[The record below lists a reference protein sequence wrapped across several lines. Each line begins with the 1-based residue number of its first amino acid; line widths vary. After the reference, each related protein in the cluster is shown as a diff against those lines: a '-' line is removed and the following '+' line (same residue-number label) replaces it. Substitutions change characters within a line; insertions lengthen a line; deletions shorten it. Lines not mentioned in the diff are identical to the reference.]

1 MKDSSSGQAQRM
13 RPGAKD
19 LNSGLKNLLNK
30 MKPNQLQD
38 ILAAV
43 KGGGAVA
50 LLKDPEILSLLKQI
64 GDPKQKVDPSSISPR
79 TKIVLCEAVET
90 LTEDNPSIL
99 ESFGIKAGDVR
110 FCR

>member
-1 MKDSSSGQAQRM
+1 M
-13 RPGAKD
+13 RPEAKD

-30 MKPNQLQD
+30 MKPNQLHD